1 MVDRGRR
8 AGLTRD
14 KVVAEAVAIADVEG
28 ITAVSMRRLG
38 RAVGVEAMSL
48 YNHVSDKGDLLDGM
62 IDAVFAE
69 IDLPVGADWREAM
82 RRRAHSAREVL
93 NRHRWAVG
101 LMESRTT
108 PGPET
113 LRHHDA
119 VLGALRAEGFPVALA
134 AHAFS
139 AIDSYLYGFV
149 LQETSLPFDDGEQAA
164 ELVQQMLGEHA
175 ARYPHLAELSAE
187 HVRQEGY
194 EFGSEFGYGLDLIL
208 DALAHRLAA
217 TCPVEQAAIAG
228 PDRRA
233 GTPAPERP

>member
-14 KVVAEAVAIADVEG
+14 RVVAEAIAIADVEG
-28 ITAVSMRRLG
+28 IAALSMRRLG
-38 RAVGVEAMSL
+38 KALGVEAMSL
-48 YNHVSDKGDLLDGM
+48 YNHVTDKDDLLDGM
-62 IDAVFAE
+62 IDAVFAD
-69 IDLPVGADWREAM
+69 IDLPTGADWREAM
-82 RRRAHSAREVL
+82 SRRAHSAREVL

-108 PGPET
+108 PGLAT

-119 VLGALRAEGFPVALA
+119 VLGALRAGGFPVALA
-134 AHAFS
+134 AHGFS

-149 LQETSLPFDDGEQAA
+149 LQETSMPFDTGEQAA
-164 ELVQQMLGEHA
+164 ELAQAMLGDHA
-175 ARYPHLAELSAE
+175 AQFPHLAELTVE

-208 DALAHRLAA
+208 DALARRLAA
-217 TCPVEQAAIAG
+217 VH
-228 PDRRA
+228 
-233 GTPAPERP
+233 

>member
-8 AGLTRD
+8 VGLTRD
-14 KVVAEAVAIADVEG
+14 RVVAEAVAIADVEG
-28 ITAVSMRRLG
+28 LAALSMRRLG
-38 RAVGVEAMSL
+38 KALDVEAMSL
-48 YNHVSDKGDLLDGM
+48 YNHVTDKDDLLDGM
-62 IDAVFAE
+62 IDAVFAR
-69 IDLPVGADWREAM
+69 IDLPSGADWREAM
-82 RRRAHSAREVL
+82 VRRAHSAREVL

-108 PGPET
+108 PGLAT

-119 VLGALRAEGFPVALA
+119 VLGALRSGGFSVALA

-149 LQETSLPFDDGEQAA
+149 LQETSLPFDTGEQAA
-164 ELVQQMLGEHA
+164 ELAQTMLGDQA
-175 ARYPHLAELSAE
+175 AQFPHLAELTVE

-208 DALAHRLAA
+208 DALARRL
-217 TCPVEQAAIAG
+217 TSSP
-228 PDRRA
+228 PD
-233 GTPAPERP
+233 

>member
-1 MVDRGRR
+1 MGDHGRR

-14 KVVAEAVAIADVEG
+14 KVVAEAVAVADVEG
-28 ITAVSMRRLG
+28 IAALSMRRLG

-48 YNHVSDKGDLLDGM
+48 YNHVSGKDDLLDGM

-69 IDLPVGADWREAM
+69 IDMPEGADWREAM
-82 RRRAHSAREVL
+82 SRRAHSAREVL
-93 NRHRWAVG
+93 GRHRWAVG

-108 PGPET
+108 PGAAT

-119 VLGALRAEGFPVALA
+119 VLGALRAGGFPVALA

-164 ELVQQMLGEHA
+164 ELTQQMLGDRA
-175 ARYPHLAELSAE
+175 AQYPHLAELTVE

-194 EFGSEFGYGLDLIL
+194 AFGSEFTYGLDLIL
-208 DALAHRLAA
+208 DALARRLA
-217 TCPVEQAAIAG
+217 G
-228 PDRRA
+228 
-233 GTPAPERP
+233 